1 MEINENVSLNANTIV
16 RFKMGDDIEG
26 LGVIKGIAT
35 NGSPVI
41 GKSYIVEILCSKG
54 IDKKLYPYSS
64 MIVFEKFI
72 EVVQCN

>member
-41 GKSYIVEILCSKG
+41 GKSYI
-54 IDKKLYPYSS
+54 DKKLYPYSS
-64 MIVFEKFI
+64 MVVFEKFI